1 MRCCA
6 EARPAVAE
14 LSERFAEL
22 MARLSK
28 SDAELFRT
36 LGEQNASVR
45 QMVEDLTGPAAAAAG
60 ADSPAIAALAPQAL
74 LAPEE
79 CSLAALK
86 ARFRRVADAQA
97 WAEER
102 LGPAPK
108 KPTWAELEQ
117 TFRTGA
123 WPVRASRRISSAAGL
138 QAAQLEERLLQRM
151 DLMEQRC
158 LQRIEDLEQL
168 MRSLLVPG

>member
-1 MRCCA
+1 M
-6 EARPAVAE
+6 AE

-45 QMVEDLTGPAAAAAG
+45 QMVEDLTGPGAAAAG
-60 ADSPAIAALAPQAL
+60 MNQPPTAALAPQAL
-74 LAPEE
+74 IAPEA
-79 CSLAALK
+79 CSIPALK

-117 TFRTGA
+117 TFRTGS
-123 WPVRASRRISSAAGL
+123 WPGKTGKRGASGAGL
-138 QAAQLEERLLQRM
+138 QAAQLEQRLLQRM

-158 LQRIEDLEQL
+158 LQRIEGLEQL
-168 MRSLLVPG
+168 IRSLLVRG

>member
-1 MRCCA
+1 M
-6 EARPAVAE
+6 AE

-45 QMVEDLTGPAAAAAG
+45 QMVEDLTGPASAAAG
-60 ADSPAIAALAPQAL
+60 INQPLPPALAPQAL
-74 LAPEE
+74 IAPEA
-79 CSLAALK
+79 CSLPALK

-123 WPVRASRRISSAAGL
+123 WPVKTGKRGASGAGL
-138 QAAQLEERLLQRM
+138 QAAQLEQRLLQRM

-158 LQRIEDLEQL
+158 LQRIEGLEQL
-168 MRSLLVPG
+168 IRSLLVRG

>member
-1 MRCCA
+1 M
-6 EARPAVAE
+6 AE

-60 ADSPAIAALAPQAL
+60 INQPLTPALAPQAL
-74 LAPEE
+74 IAPEA
-79 CSLAALK
+79 CSLPALK
-86 ARFRRVADAQA
+86 VRFRRVADAQA
-97 WAEER
+97 WAEDR

-123 WPVRASRRISSAAGL
+123 WPVKADKRGASGAGL
-138 QAAQLEERLLQRM
+138 QAAQLEQRLLQRM

-158 LQRIEDLEQL
+158 LQRIEGLEQL
-168 MRSLLVPG
+168 IRSLLVRG

>member
-1 MRCCA
+1 M
-6 EARPAVAE
+6 AE

-45 QMVEDLTGPAAAAAG
+45 QMVEDITGPAAAAAG
-60 ADSPAIAALAPQAL
+60 TDAPAIAALAPQAL
-74 LAPEE
+74 LAPEA
-79 CSLAALK
+79 CSLPALK

-97 WAEER
+97 WVEER

-123 WPVRASRRISSAAGL
+123 WPVKAGKRGASGAGL
-138 QAAQLEERLLQRM
+138 QAAQLEQRLLQRI

-158 LQRIEDLEQL
+158 LHRIEDIEQL
-168 MRSLLVPG
+168 IRSLLVRG

>member
-1 MRCCA
+1 M
-6 EARPAVAE
+6 AE

-45 QMVEDLTGPAAAAAG
+45 QMVEELTGPAAAAAG
-60 ADSPAIAALAPQAL
+60 MNQPPTAALAPQAL
-74 LAPEE
+74 IAPEA

-86 ARFRRVADAQA
+86 ARFRRVAAAQA
-97 WAEER
+97 WAEQR

-117 TFRTGA
+117 TFRTGS
-123 WPVRASRRISSAAGL
+123 WPRKAGKRGASGAGL
-138 QAAQLEERLLQRM
+138 QAAQLEQRLLQRM

-158 LQRIEDLEQL
+158 LQLIEGLEQL
-168 MRSLLVPG
+168 IRSLLVRG

>member
-1 MRCCA
+1 M
-6 EARPAVAE
+6 AE

-60 ADSPAIAALAPQAL
+60 TNAPAPATLAPQPL
-74 LAPEE
+74 LAPDA
-79 CSLAALK
+79 CTLPALK

-102 LGPAPK
+102 LGPAPR
-108 KPTWAELEQ
+108 KPTWAELEH

-123 WPVRASRRISSAAGL
+123 WPVKAAKRAGNAAGL
-138 QAAQLEERLLQRM
+138 QAAQLEQRLLQRVE
-151 DLMEQRC
+151 LMEQRV
-158 LQRIEDLEQL
+158 LQRIEDLEQRI
-168 MRSLLVPG
+168 RSLQVQG

>member
-1 MRCCA
+1 M
-6 EARPAVAE
+6 AE

-36 LGEQNASVR
+36 LGEQSASVR
-45 QMVEDLTGPAAAAAG
+45 QMVEDLTGPAATAVGTDA
-60 ADSPAIAALAPQAL
+60 PAIAALAPQSL
-74 LAPEE
+74 LAPEA
-79 CSLAALK
+79 CSLPALK

-97 WAEER
+97 WAEAR

-108 KPTWAELEQ
+108 KPTWAVLEQ

-123 WPVRASRRISSAAGL
+123 WPVKAGKGGASAAGL
-138 QAAQLEERLLQRM
+138 QAAQLEQRLLERI

-168 MRSLLVPG
+168 IRSLLVRG

>member
-1 MRCCA
+1 M
-6 EARPAVAE
+6 AE

-60 ADSPAIAALAPQAL
+60 MNQPLTPALAPQAL
-74 LAPEE
+74 IAPEA
-79 CSLAALK
+79 CSLPALK

-123 WPVRASRRISSAAGL
+123 WPVKTGKRGASGAGL
-138 QAAQLEERLLQRM
+138 QAAQLEQRLLQRM

-158 LQRIEDLEQL
+158 LQRIEGIEQL
-168 MRSLLVPG
+168 IRSLLVRG

>member
-1 MRCCA
+1 M
-6 EARPAVAE
+6 AE

-60 ADSPAIAALAPQAL
+60 MNQPLTPVLAPQAL
-74 LAPEE
+74 IAPEA

-86 ARFRRVADAQA
+86 ARFRRVAAAQA

-123 WPVRASRRISSAAGL
+123 WPVKAGKRGASGAGL
-138 QAAQLEERLLQRM
+138 QAAQLEQRLLQRM

-158 LQRIEDLEQL
+158 LQRIEGLEQL
-168 MRSLLVPG
+168 IRSLLVRG

>member
-1 MRCCA
+1 M
-6 EARPAVAE
+6 AE
-14 LSERFAEL
+14 LSARFAEL

-45 QMVEDLTGPAAAAAG
+45 QMVEDLTGPAAAVAG
-60 ADSPAIAALAPQAL
+60 INQPLTPALAPQAL
-74 LAPEE
+74 LAPEA
-79 CSLAALK
+79 CSLPALK

-123 WPVRASRRISSAAGL
+123 WPVKASKRGASGAGL
-138 QAAQLEERLLQRM
+138 QASQLEQRLLQRM

-158 LQRIEDLEQL
+158 LQRIEGLEQL
-168 MRSLLVPG
+168 IRSLLVRG

>member
-1 MRCCA
+1 M
-6 EARPAVAE
+6 AE

-45 QMVEDLTGPAAAAAG
+45 QMVDELTGPAAAAAG
-60 ADSPAIAALAPQAL
+60 MNQQPTAALGPQAL
-74 LAPEE
+74 LAPEA
-79 CSLAALK
+79 CSLPALK
-86 ARFRRVADAQA
+86 ARFLRVAAAQT

-123 WPVRASRRISSAAGL
+123 WPGKTGKRGASGAGL
-138 QAAQLEERLLQRM
+138 QAAQLEQRLLQRM

-158 LQRIEDLEQL
+158 LQRIEGLEQL
-168 MRSLLVPG
+168 IRSLLVRG

>member
-1 MRCCA
+1 M
-6 EARPAVAE
+6 AE

-60 ADSPAIAALAPQAL
+60 MNQPLTAALPPKAL
-74 LAPEE
+74 LAPEA

-123 WPVRASRRISSAAGL
+123 WPVKTGNRGASGARL
-138 QAAQLEERLLQRM
+138 QAAQLEQRLLQRM

-158 LQRIEDLEQL
+158 LQRIEGLEQL
-168 MRSLLVPG
+168 IRSLLVRG

>member
-1 MRCCA
+1 MT
-6 EARPAVAE
+6 E

-60 ADSPAIAALAPQAL
+60 INQPPTPALAPQAL
-74 LAPEE
+74 LAPEA
-79 CSLAALK
+79 CSLPALK
-86 ARFRRVADAQA
+86 ARFRRVAAAQA

-123 WPVRASRRISSAAGL
+123 WPVKTGKRGASGAGL
-138 QAAQLEERLLQRM
+138 QAAQLEQRLLQRM

-158 LQRIEDLEQL
+158 LQRIEGFEQL
-168 MRSLLVPG
+168 IRSLLVRG

>member
-1 MRCCA
+1 M
-6 EARPAVAE
+6 AE

-45 QMVEDLTGPAAAAAG
+45 QMVEDLTGPAAVAAG
-60 ADSPAIAALAPQAL
+60 MNQPPTPVLAPQAL
-74 LAPEE
+74 LAPEA

-86 ARFRRVADAQA
+86 ARFRRVADAQT

-117 TFRTGA
+117 TFRNGS
-123 WPVRASRRISSAAGL
+123 WPVKAGMRSASSAGL
-138 QAAQLEERLLQRM
+138 QAAQLEQLLLQRM
-151 DLMEQRC
+151 ELMEQRC
-158 LQRIEDLEQL
+158 LQRIEGLEQL
-168 MRSLLVPG
+168 IRSLLVRG

>member
-1 MRCCA
+1 M
-6 EARPAVAE
+6 AE

-60 ADSPAIAALAPQAL
+60 MNQPPTPARAPQAL
-74 LAPEE
+74 LAPEV
-79 CSLAALK
+79 CSLPALK

-102 LGPAPK
+102 LGPAPR

-117 TFRTGA
+117 TFRTGS
-123 WPVRASRRISSAAGL
+123 WPVKTGKRGASGAGL
-138 QAAQLEERLLQRM
+138 QAAQLEQRLLQRM

-158 LQRIEDLEQL
+158 FQRIEGLEQL
-168 MRSLLVPG
+168 IRSLLVRG

>member
-1 MRCCA
+1 M
-6 EARPAVAE
+6 AE
-14 LSERFAEL
+14 LSARFAEL

-60 ADSPAIAALAPQAL
+60 INQPLTPALAPQAL
-74 LAPEE
+74 IAPEA
-79 CSLAALK
+79 CSLPALK

-123 WPVRASRRISSAAGL
+123 WPGKAGKRGASGAGL
-138 QAAQLEERLLQRM
+138 QAAQLEQRLLQRM

-158 LQRIEDLEQL
+158 LQRIEGLEQL
-168 MRSLLVPG
+168 IRSLLVRG

>member
-1 MRCCA
+1 M
-6 EARPAVAE
+6 AE

-36 LGEQNASVR
+36 LGEQNASMR
-45 QMVEDLTGPAAAAAG
+45 QMVEELTGPAAAAAG
-60 ADSPAIAALAPQAL
+60 MNQPLTPALAPQAL
-74 LAPEE
+74 LAPEV
-79 CSLAALK
+79 CSIPALK

-102 LGPAPK
+102 LGPAPR

-117 TFRTGA
+117 TFRTGS
-123 WPVRASRRISSAAGL
+123 WPVKTGKRGASGAGL
-138 QAAQLEERLLQRM
+138 QAAQLEQRLLQRM

-158 LQRIEDLEQL
+158 FQRIEGLEQL
-168 MRSLLVPG
+168 IRSLLVRG

>member
-1 MRCCA
+1 M
-6 EARPAVAE
+6 AE

-60 ADSPAIAALAPQAL
+60 INQPPTPALAPQAL
-74 LAPEE
+74 IAPEA
-79 CSLAALK
+79 CSLPALK

-117 TFRTGA
+117 TCRTGA
-123 WPVRASRRISSAAGL
+123 WPVKAGKRGASGAGL
-138 QAAQLEERLLQRM
+138 QAAQLEQRLLQRM

-158 LQRIEDLEQL
+158 LQRIEGLEQL
-168 MRSLLVPG
+168 IRSLLVTG

>member
-1 MRCCA
+1 M
-6 EARPAVAE
+6 AE
-14 LSERFAEL
+14 LSARFAEL

-28 SDAELFRT
+28 SDVELFRT

-60 ADSPAIAALAPQAL
+60 MNQPLTAALAPQAL
-74 LAPEE
+74 LAPEA
-79 CSLAALK
+79 CSLPALK

-123 WPVRASRRISSAAGL
+123 WPVKAGNRGASGAGL
-138 QAAQLEERLLQRM
+138 QAAQLEQRLLQRM
-151 DLMEQRC
+151 DLMEQRY
-158 LQRIEDLEQL
+158 LQRIEGLEQL
-168 MRSLLVPG
+168 IRSLLVRG

>member
-1 MRCCA
+1 M
-6 EARPAVAE
+6 AE

-60 ADSPAIAALAPQAL
+60 MNQPLTPALAPQAL
-74 LAPEE
+74 LAQEA
-79 CSLAALK
+79 CSLPALK
-86 ARFRRVADAQA
+86 ARFRRVAAAQS

-123 WPVRASRRISSAAGL
+123 WPVKAGNRGASGAGL
-138 QAAQLEERLLQRM
+138 QAAQLEQRLLQRM

-158 LQRIEDLEQL
+158 LQRIESLEQL
-168 MRSLLVPG
+168 IRSLLVPG

>member
-1 MRCCA
+1 M
-6 EARPAVAE
+6 AE

-60 ADSPAIAALAPQAL
+60 TDAPATAALAPQAL
-74 LAPEE
+74 LAPEA
-79 CSLAALK
+79 CSLPALK

-117 TFRTGA
+117 TFCTGA
-123 WPVRASRRISSAAGL
+123 WPVKTSKRGASGVGL
-138 QAAQLEERLLQRM
+138 QAAQLEQRLLQRM

-158 LQRIEDLEQL
+158 LHRIEDLEQL
-168 MRSLLVPG
+168 IRSLLVRG

>member
-1 MRCCA
+1 M
-6 EARPAVAE
+6 AE

-60 ADSPAIAALAPQAL
+60 MNQPPTPALAPQAL
-74 LAPEE
+74 LAPEV
-79 CSLAALK
+79 CSLPALK

-102 LGPAPK
+102 LGPAPR

-117 TFRTGA
+117 TFRTGS
-123 WPVRASRRISSAAGL
+123 WPVKTGKRGASGAGL
-138 QAAQLEERLLQRM
+138 QAAQLEQRLLQRM

-158 LQRIEDLEQL
+158 FQRIEGLEQL
-168 MRSLLVPG
+168 IRSLLVRG

>member
-1 MRCCA
+1 M
-6 EARPAVAE
+6 AE

-60 ADSPAIAALAPQAL
+60 MNQPPTAALAPQAL
-74 LAPEE
+74 LAPEA
-79 CSLAALK
+79 CSLPALK
-86 ARFRRVADAQA
+86 ARFRRVADAQS

-123 WPVRASRRISSAAGL
+123 WPVKTGKPGASGAGL
-138 QAAQLEERLLQRM
+138 QAAHLEQRLLQRM

-158 LQRIEDLEQL
+158 LQRIEGLEQL
-168 MRSLLVPG
+168 IRSLLVPG

>member
-1 MRCCA
+1 M
-6 EARPAVAE
+6 AE

-45 QMVEDLTGPAAAAAG
+45 KMVDELTVPATVSLGGGVDQPHAN
-60 ADSPAIAALAPQAL
+60 DLAPWSL
-74 LAPEE
+74 LPPCD
-79 CSLAALK
+79 CSLPALK
-86 ARFRRVADAQA
+86 TRFRRVADAKA

-108 KPTWAELEQ
+108 KTTWAVLEQ
-117 TFRTGA
+117 AFRCGA
-123 WPVRASRRISSAAGL
+123 WPDKLTVPIPNAAGQ
-138 QAAQLEERLLQRM
+138 QAAQLEQRLLERIEIQEQRLIKRFDDLERLV
-151 DLMEQRC
+151 
-158 LQRIEDLEQL
+158 
-168 MRSLLVPG
+168 RSLHTARQPSSNP

>member
-1 MRCCA
+1 M
-6 EARPAVAE
+6 AE

-45 QMVEDLTGPAAAAAG
+45 QMVDELTGPAAAAAG
-60 ADSPAIAALAPQAL
+60 MNQQPTAALGPQAL
-74 LAPEE
+74 LAPEA
-79 CSLAALK
+79 CSLPALK
-86 ARFRRVADAQA
+86 ARFLRVAAAQT

-123 WPVRASRRISSAAGL
+123 WPVKTGNRGASGARL
-138 QAAQLEERLLQRM
+138 QTAQLEQRLLQRM

-158 LQRIEDLEQL
+158 LQRIEGLEQL
-168 MRSLLVPG
+168 IRSLLVRG

>member
-1 MRCCA
+1 
-6 EARPAVAE
+6 VAE

-28 SDAELFRT
+28 SDADLFRT

-60 ADSPAIAALAPQAL
+60 TDAPATAALAPQAL
-74 LAPEE
+74 LAPEA
-79 CSLAALK
+79 CSLLALK

-117 TFRTGA
+117 TFRSGA
-123 WPVRASRRISSAAGL
+123 WPVKAGKRGARGARL
-138 QAAQLEERLLQRM
+138 QAAQLEERLLQRI

-168 MRSLLVPG
+168 IRSLLVR

>member
-1 MRCCA
+1 M
-6 EARPAVAE
+6 AE

-45 QMVEDLTGPAAAAAG
+45 QMVEDLTGPAAAVAG
-60 ADSPAIAALAPQAL
+60 INQPLTPALAPQAL
-74 LAPEE
+74 LAPEA
-79 CSLAALK
+79 CSLPALK
-86 ARFRRVADAQA
+86 ARFRRVADAQS

-123 WPVRASRRISSAAGL
+123 WPVKTGKRGASGAGL
-138 QAAQLEERLLQRM
+138 KAAQLEQRLLQRM
-151 DLMEQRC
+151 ELMEQRC
-158 LQRIEDLEQL
+158 LQRIESLEQL
-168 MRSLLVPG
+168 IRSLLVPG

>member
-1 MRCCA
+1 M
-6 EARPAVAE
+6 AE

-28 SDAELFRT
+28 SDADLFRT

-45 QMVEDLTGPAAAAAG
+45 QMVEHLTGPAAAAA
-60 ADSPAIAALAPQAL
+60 ATDAPATAALEPQAL
-74 LAPEE
+74 LAPKA
-79 CSLAALK
+79 CSMSALK

-102 LGPAPK
+102 LGPAPR

-123 WPVRASRRISSAAGL
+123 WPVKTRRGAGGTAAVRD
-138 QAAQLEERLLQRM
+138 AQSEQRLLQRI

-158 LQRIEDLEQL
+158 LQRIEDFEQL
-168 MRSLLVPG
+168 IRSLLVRG

>member
-1 MRCCA
+1 
-6 EARPAVAE
+6 VAE
-14 LSERFAEL
+14 LSERFAAL

-28 SDAELFRT
+28 SDADLFRT

-45 QMVEDLTGPAAAAAG
+45 QMVEDLTSPAAAAAG
-60 ADSPAIAALAPQAL
+60 TDAPATAALAPQAL
-74 LAPEE
+74 LAPEA
-79 CSLAALK
+79 CSLSALK

-117 TFRTGA
+117 TFRSGT
-123 WPVRASRRISSAAGL
+123 WPVKAGKRGARGAGL
-138 QAAQLEERLLQRM
+138 QAAQLEERLLQRI

-168 MRSLLVPG
+168 IRSLLVR

>member
-1 MRCCA
+1 M
-6 EARPAVAE
+6 AE

-60 ADSPAIAALAPQAL
+60 INQPLTPALAPQAL
-74 LAPEE
+74 IAPEA
-79 CSLAALK
+79 CSLPALK

-123 WPVRASRRISSAAGL
+123 WPVKTGKRGASGAGL
-138 QAAQLEERLLQRM
+138 QAAQLEQRLLQRM

-158 LQRIEDLEQL
+158 LQRIEGLEQL
-168 MRSLLVPG
+168 IRSLLVRG

>member
-1 MRCCA
+1 M
-6 EARPAVAE
+6 AE

-28 SDAELFRT
+28 SDADLFRT

-60 ADSPAIAALAPQAL
+60 TDAPATAALAPQAL
-74 LAPEE
+74 LAPEA
-79 CSLAALK
+79 CSLSALK
-86 ARFRRVADAQA
+86 ARFRRVADAQV

-123 WPVRASRRISSAAGL
+123 WPVKASKRGARGAGL
-138 QAAQLEERLLQRM
+138 QVAQLEQRLLQRI

-168 MRSLLVPG
+168 IRSLLVRA

>member
-1 MRCCA
+1 M
-6 EARPAVAE
+6 AE

-36 LGEQNASVR
+36 LGQQNASVR
-45 QMVEDLTGPAAAAAG
+45 QMVEDLTVPATAA
-60 ADSPAIAALAPQAL
+60 DRSQSPQAALAPQAL
-74 LAPEE
+74 LVQKDCALP
-79 CSLAALK
+79 ALK

-117 TFRTGA
+117 TFRAGA
-123 WPVRASRRISSAAGL
+123 WPVKARRGAGGSAVVRD
-138 QAAQLEERLLQRM
+138 AQLEQRLVQR
-151 DLMEQRC
+151 LELLEQRAM
-158 LQRIEDLEQL
+158 QRIDGLEALIRALPAGQ
-168 MRSLLVPG
+168 